1 MVGVSELY
9 KPRRPKSPAGWG
21 KATAYKEK
29 TTTVFGFAS
38 FPDSPK
44 TGAIFLGGQTPAQA
58 KTATALAWPASRDAR
73 EFRFGLRFACL
84 LWLELGGGYFVI
96 LVIFKF
102 FIGQILFVEGGCM
115 KILDCVAVNFSVNSL
130 PFQRPFGGF

>member
-1 MVGVSELY
+1 MGQGSVPNSQI
-9 KPRRPKSPAGWG
+9 
-21 KATAYKEK
+21 
-29 TTTVFGFAS
+29 GFAS
-38 FPDSPK
+38 LARFSK
-44 TGAIFLGGQTPAQA
+44 HWRILLGGQTPANA

-73 EFRFGLRFACL
+73 EIRLGLWFACL
-84 LWLELGGGYFVI
+84 LWLELGFGYFVI